1 MPMKI
6 DQAILDEI
14 ESCIK
19 GSKIE
24 RIELIDLL
32 APPKRSADD
41 IADLFK
47 LKIRGN
53 TTMKEL
59 DKQKKEIL
67 ANDNSTFMNA
77 FGISKTGLVDMIEKY
92 SFDKSI
98 FNRIPKRSLSFSLK
112 SGLSGFWAPNGYGK
126 TYAIKNILS
135 KLKDSSGSST
145 FRSFENFIISTHSE
159 LIIESNQDGLFRDIR
174 TNRGRPLKSKSEIT
188 SSLIPFRQINYI
200 TDTNVIVSISL
211 NHLQGMY
218 NDFSIKISKVDNNF
232 EDCFVYEDVKFPI
245 WLHDKGQKIFF
256 SNNVSENDRIDNE
269 VIKPILDQLLNLSF
283 EYVEIPKMS
292 YSDDIFRKISDDFIE
307 FIGPK
312 LAVGYSMN
320 STRQLTLLSRLDV
333 ESSGIL
339 DKYGINRHINRF
351 IQRSK
356 NFSSDDSSATITK
369 ELYGKMQQLNN
380 VYNAYKHG
388 GDTSLQDKYIEKSM
402 NELMDDFDKIDP
414 TMLSEKLDNYR
425 KVDFDILSDKDFR
438 KMKEDLARES
448 ASLEL
453 IQTMKRIN
461 KSKNRQFGKRREVYD
476 FISSIEER
484 FNSVIKGTG
493 SPWDIEVKLIDWR
506 AEKNRNIFMF
516 RYRGSNESNQ
526 HRASWDTLSFGQK
539 SNFILHSALILEEFL
554 NDEEAEWP
562 VQRCTVV
569 DEPEAGK
576 AESWISELIN
586 NLNESHNRLHK
597 RKRSSVMILSHRGII
612 LDSISEDG
620 TYSLLHHPELDEEE

>member
-1 MPMKI
+1 MKI
-6 DQAILDEI
+6 DQTILDEI

-98 FNRIPKRSLSFSLK
+98 FNRIPKRSLSFGLK

-145 FRSFENFIISTHSE
+145 FKSFENFIISTHSE

-174 TNRGRPLKSKSEIT
+174 ANRKRPLKSKSEIT

-211 NHLQGMY
+211 NHLQGRY

-245 WLHDKGQKIFF
+245 WLHDKGEKIFF

-307 FIGPK
+307 LIGPDA
-312 LAVGYSMN
+312 LFVQSFP
-320 STRQLTLLSRLDV
+320 SLTLLEGIYGTEDIPYLKSRILPRINHFMVDSKKF
-333 ESSGIL
+333 SSG
-339 DKYGINRHINRF
+339 DF
-351 IQRSK
+351 
-356 NFSSDDSSATITK
+356 SATISK
-369 ELYGKMQQLNN
+369 ELFNQMKQLNT
-380 VYNAYKHG
+380 VYNDSKHG
-388 GDTSLQDKYIEKSM
+388 GDTSLSDKYIEKSV
-402 NELMDDFDKIDP
+402 NELLDAFDKIDP
-414 TMLSEKLDNYR
+414 TMLKEKLYNYE
-425 KVDFDILSDKDFR
+425 KADFDILSDKDYR
-438 KMKEDLARES
+438 KMQEDLAIES
-448 ASLEL
+448 RSLQL
-453 IQTMKRIN
+453 ISDMKRFN
-461 KSKNRQFGKRREVYD
+461 KRATHREDRDRKVYD

-484 FNSVIKGTG
+484 FNAVIKGTG
-493 SPWDIEVKLIDWR
+493 SPWDIEVKLINWK
-506 AEKNRNIFMF
+506 AEKNRNVFMF

-562 VQRCTVV
+562 VQRCTVI

-586 NLNESHNRLHK
+586 NLNESHNRLHN